1 MKAILKTTIAVSMAL
16 SAHLAVATTLTQ
28 FSPTGTD
35 VTARGAS
42 VIGGIVTELKG
53 TNGTS
58 VVSQLSASSLFV
70 GFASDSGIPFPYNP
84 LTIGTQTGFDASI
97 LNALGGGLTSA
108 SFRFTLYDGDTASS
122 NFDFNDNTLLVNGIN
137 AGNWSA
143 VTTNTTSSTGT
154 LSLGGGNHL
163 GFRDNELDT
172 GWFHVTDSATLAN
185 LFGSLS
191 TSSILFAINDIDPN
205 DNFYD
210 FTQGIDGSLINVGSG
225 PVVVPPNPSAVP
237 VPAALPLMASALG
250 LFGIA
255 RRKKV
260 A

>member
-1 MKAILKTTIAVSMAL
+1 MKAILKTAVVFSMAFT
-16 SAHLAVATTLTQ
+16 SHLVAATPLTQ
-28 FSPTGTD
+28 FTPTGTD
-35 VTARGAS
+35 VVARGAS

-53 TNGTS
+53 ANGTS
-58 VVSQLSASSLFV
+58 VVSQLSASSLYV
-70 GFASDSGIPFPYNP
+70 GFADEAGIPFPYNP

-108 SFRFTLYDGDTASS
+108 SFRFTLYDGDTATG

-137 AGNWSA
+137 AGNWTA
-143 VTTNTTSSTGT
+143 VTTNTTDSTGA
-154 LSLGGGNHL
+154 LLDGDHF
-163 GFRDNELDT
+163 GFRNNQLDT
-172 GWFHVTDSATLAN
+172 GWFNMTDSTDLAS
-185 LFGSLS
+185 LFASLS
-191 TSSILFAINDIDPN
+191 TASILFAIDDVDPN

-210 FTQGIDGSLINVGSG
+210 FTQGIDASLINVGSG

-255 RRKKV
+255 RRKKS

>member
-1 MKAILKTTIAVSMAL
+1 MKAILKTAVAVSMAF
-16 SAHLAVATTLTQ
+16 ATHFAVATPLTQ

-35 VTARGAS
+35 VVARGTS

-53 TNGTS
+53 TNGAS
-58 VVSQLSASSLFV
+58 VVSQLAASSLYE
-70 GFASDSGIPFPYNP
+70 GFADANP

-108 SFRFTLYDGDTASS
+108 SFRFTLYDGDTATG
-122 NFDFNDNTLLVNGIN
+122 NFDFNDNTLLVNGIS

-143 VTTNTTSSTGT
+143 VTTNTTDSS
-154 LSLGGGNHL
+154 GGLLAGDHL
-163 GFRDNELDT
+163 GFRNNELDS
-172 GWFHVTDSATLAN
+172 GWFHMTDGAELAN
-185 LFGSLS
+185 LFASLS
-191 TSSILFAINDIDPN
+191 TASILFQLDDVDPY
-205 DNFYD
+205 DNYFD
-210 FTQGIDGSLINVGSG
+210 FTQGIDASLINVGSG

-255 RRKKV
+255 RRKKS

>member
-1 MKAILKTTIAVSMAL
+1 MKAILKTAVAVSMVFA
-16 SAHLAVATTLTQ
+16 SHFAVATPLTQ
-28 FSPTGTD
+28 FSPTGTN
-35 VTARGAS
+35 VVARGAS

-53 TNGTS
+53 TNGAS
-58 VVSQLSASSLFV
+58 VVSQLSASSLHV
-70 GFASDSGIPFPYNP
+70 GFAYESPFTPTNP

-108 SFRFTLYDGDTASS
+108 SFRFTLYDGDTATG
-122 NFDFNDNTLLVNGIN
+122 NFDFNENTLLVNGIS

-143 VTTNTTSSTGT
+143 VTTNTTDSS
-154 LSLGGGNHL
+154 GGLLAGNHL
-163 GFRDNELDT
+163 GFRNNELDT
-172 GWFHVTDSATLAN
+172 GWFHMTDGAELAN
-185 LFGSLS
+185 LFASLS
-191 TSSILFAINDIDPN
+191 TASILFQLDDVDPN
-205 DNFYD
+205 DNFFD
-210 FTQGIDGSLINVGSG
+210 FTQGIDASLINVGSG

-255 RRKKV
+255 RRKKT